1 MSLHLPYHLHSLLPL
16 KRLLFSSLLM
26 RCGHSLCGRQSFS
39 CSSNSSFMDNASF
52 LSTLAFHICILLHH
66 HHPHHLSSLLCL
78 YLDTPTYHLLLYV
91 LLFLTIWMV
100 IMLLDYVF
108 FFMIWI
114 CFDCL
119 LWIMD
124 IFELM
129 FLYCDFDD

>member
-1 MSLHLPYHLHSLLPL
+1 
-16 KRLLFSSLLM
+16 
-26 RCGHSLCGRQSFS
+26 
-39 CSSNSSFMDNASF
+39 MDNAFS
-52 LSTLAFHICILLHH
+52 LSTLAFHIRIHFHH
-66 HHPHHLSSLLCL
+66 HLHSLLCL
-78 YLDTPTYHLLLYV
+78 YLDTPTFHFLHYV
-91 LLFLTIWMV
+91 LLFSTIWMF

-108 FFMIWI
+108 VLDDMD